1 MVDIPPALVEAIKE
15 QRAVLFLGAGAG
27 RGAVHPKGLQIPTGD
42 QLRDLI
48 CDKFLGGKLKDRPLI
63 MISAMAANEV
73 GLATFQ
79 LFIRDLFLPFEPA
92 TFHDLIPTFR
102 WRAITTTNFDLIIER
117 SYARTPGRLQ
127 NLVKS
132 VKDGDSFDARQN
144 REVNPVGYHKL
155 HGCIDFYTDA
165 EIPLI
170 LGTEQ
175 YASYEKNRLR
185 FYQRFRDLGYE
196 CPFIFAGYSI
206 SDPHIQ
212 RVLFDL
218 TDPAIKR
225 PPFYLVS
232 PGITDVEIRYWASH
246 RVIAINAT
254 LAEFLQ
260 ELDRTIPAAARA
272 IPIGIGGGLLSIRSH
287 YGVSGATEPAVIR
300 SYLESDVTHI
310 HSGLV
315 AERQDPEQF
324 YRGNDQGWGSILQNL
339 DAHRSV
345 TDSVLV
351 DAVLLPD
358 ENRKT
363 IELFM
368 LKGPAGNGKTVAL
381 KRVAWEAAV
390 TYGSLAIYV
399 DAPAGLRID
408 PLQEIYALTGKRTIL
423 FVDRVALV
431 RHEIRELL
439 NAARGRNVPLTIIG
453 AERDNEWNVYCDQL
467 EPFVRQEF
475 PVRYLNEKEIS
486 DLVALL
492 ERHKALGL
500 LKDKSPAERM
510 QAFIEVAQRQ
520 LLVALH
526 QVTLGVAF
534 EDIIYDEYKS
544 IPSDTAR
551 ALYLDICALHQFGA
565 NVRAG
570 LISRASGI
578 NFDRFEREF
587 FAPLENVVHI
597 VRDRHTKDVYY
608 KSRHQHVAEM
618 LFNRALPT
626 AEDRFDLLARLLRS
640 INIDYVSDKETFS
653 RLIRGRGIAEI
664 FPNIEIGRLFY
675 DRVQEA
681 VPDDPFVFHQ
691 RAVFEM
697 QHPGGSLF
705 QAEAAANRA
714 FALNET
720 SSSIQHTQAE
730 IARRRANETDDPLM
744 KRALRRTTRE
754 KLGNVASRLSEYDL
768 NTSARLAFD
777 EFRELS
783 DSLQVVDEAN
793 PPQALIDAARD
804 TEQAIQRGLQLFPE
818 SSDILAT
825 EASFRDYLD
834 QAGRAEHALKRAFA
848 INPRQ
853 DWLALRLARK
863 YREKGDLPAAQRILE
878 QCLQQN
884 PSSKIARLEM
894 GRLLIGLG
902 NQTQGMEH
910 LQRSFTEGDN
920 HYEAQFWF
928 ARELFLS
935 GHFEAAKK
943 LFGSINERA
952 PGRFRS
958 RSSAI
963 VEANGAPV
971 AFEGSMKRKEEGYG
985 FVKVTQ
991 FTEDIFASRAESQQ
1005 SAWEGLRNGQDIEC
1019 YIGFT
1024 RRGPRAV
1031 DVRAH
1036 RVGSAAQP
1044 PADDF

>member
-1 MVDIPPALVEAIKE
+1 M
-15 QRAVLFLGAGAG
+15 LFLGAGAS

-42 QLRDLI
+42 QLRDMI
-48 CDKFLGGKLKDRPLI
+48 CDRFLGGKLKDRPLI
-63 MISAMAANEV
+63 MISAMAANEA
-73 GLATFQ
+73 GLAAFQ

-92 TFHDLIPTFR
+92 AFHDLIPKFR

-117 SYARTPGRLQ
+117 AYARTPGRLQ

-132 VKDGDSFDARQN
+132 VKDGDSFDARLN
-144 REVNPVGYHKL
+144 RESNPVGYHKL
-155 HGCIDFYTDA
+155 HGCIDCYTDA

-175 YASYEKNRLR
+175 YASYEKSRLR
-185 FYQRFRDLGYE
+185 FYQRFRDLGHE

-212 RVLFDL
+212 RMLFDL
-218 TDPAIKR
+218 TDPAVTR

-232 PGITDVEIRYWASH
+232 PGITDIEARYWASH

-254 LAEFLQ
+254 LAEFLE
-260 ELDRTIPAAARA
+260 ELDRVIPATARA
-272 IPIGIGGGLLSIRSH
+272 IPVGVGGGTLSIRTH
-287 YGVSGATEPAVIR
+287 YRVAGATEPAVVK
-300 SYLESDVTHI
+300 SYLETDVTHV
-310 HSGLV
+310 HSGLI
-315 AERQDPEQF
+315 ADRQDPEQF
-324 YRGNDQGWGSILQNL
+324 YRGNDRGWGSILQNL

-358 ENRKT
+358 EDRKT
-363 IELFM
+363 VELFM

-399 DAPAGLRID
+399 DTPAGLRID
-408 PLQEIYALTGKRTIL
+408 PLQEIYALTGKRAVL
-423 FVDRVALV
+423 FVDRIALV
-431 RHEIRELL
+431 RHEVRELL
-439 NAARGRNVPLTIIG
+439 NTARNRNVPLTIIG

-475 PVRYLNEKEIS
+475 PVRYLNEKEIG

-500 LKDKSPAERM
+500 LKEKSPEERM
-510 QAFIEVAQRQ
+510 QAFMEAAQRQ

-534 EDIIYDEYKS
+534 EDIIFDEYQS
-544 IPSDTAR
+544 IPSDAAR

-565 NVRAG
+565 DVRAG
-570 LISRASGI
+570 LVSRSSGI

-587 FAPLENVVHI
+587 FEPLENVVHV
-597 VRDRHTKDVYY
+597 VRDKHTRDVYY
-608 KSRHQHVAEM
+608 KTRHQHVAEM

-640 INIDYVSDKETFS
+640 INIDYVSDRETFS

-664 FPNIEIGRLFY
+664 FPSVEIGRLFY

-730 IARRRANETDDPLM
+730 IARRRANDTADPLL
-744 KRALRRTTRE
+744 KRAFRRTTLE

-768 NTSARLAFD
+768 TTSARLAFD
-777 EFRELS
+777 EFRELA
-783 DSLQVVDEAN
+783 DSLQADEAN

-818 SSDILAT
+818 SVDILAT
-825 EASFRDYLD
+825 EATFRDHLN
-834 QAGRAEHALKRAFA
+834 QASRAQRALERAFA

-853 DWLALRLARK
+853 DWLAVRLAR
-863 YREKGDLPAAQRILE
+863 RFQESGDLPAAGRILE

-884 PSSKIARLEM
+884 PSSKIARLAM
-894 GRLLIGLG
+894 GRVLMSLG
-902 NQTQGMEH
+902 DQTQGMEH
-910 LQRSFTEGDN
+910 LKRSFTEGDN
-920 HYEAQFWF
+920 HYEAQFWY
-928 ARELFLS
+928 AREMFLS
-935 GHFEAAKK
+935 GHFEEARK

-952 PGRFRS
+952 PGRFRP
-958 RSSAI
+958 RSAAI
-963 VEANGAPV
+963 VEADGVPV

-985 FVKVTQ
+985 FVKVAQ
-991 FTEDIFASRAESQQ
+991 FPDNIFAARVESQQ
-1005 SAWEGLRNGQDIEC
+1005 STWEGLRNGQDIEC
-1019 YIGFT
+1019 HIGFT

-1031 DVRAH
+1031 EVRAH
-1036 RVGSAAQP
+1036 RVG
-1044 PADDF
+1044 PAS